1 MGNVY
6 AIILAGG
13 SGIRFGSKIPK
24 QFIEVNG
31 KCILEYTVEKFNN
44 NKNIDNIILVVNPA
58 YRNELQRNGLLHK
71 YEKIIAVVD
80 GGKTRRESS
89 YLGLQ
94 FIDNSCGKVL
104 IHDAVRPFVS
114 HDTIDRC
121 VYALEKYEV
130 VYPAVSSADTLI
142 QVNDDFLIQ
151 EIPRRKYM
159 MRGQTPQG
167 FKIEIIKKAHYLA
180 KNDETVDQEVTNDC
194 GLVYRYNLADIK
206 VIQGNRENVKIT
218 YPQDFVLMKKLMQN
232 SAEGADLK
240 R

>member
-104 IHDAVRPFVS
+104 MCIC
-114 HDTIDRC
+114 T
-121 VYALEKYEV
+121 
-130 VYPAVSSADTLI
+130 
-142 QVNDDFLIQ
+142 
-151 EIPRRKYM
+151 RK
-159 MRGQTPQG
+159 
-167 FKIEIIKKAHYLA
+167 I
-180 KNDETVDQEVTNDC
+180 
-194 GLVYRYNLADIK
+194 
-206 VIQGNRENVKIT
+206 
-218 YPQDFVLMKKLMQN
+218 
-232 SAEGADLK
+232 
-240 R
+240 